1 MSTVESAPTS
11 ASHADAADAAESPK
25 EGQAVASRPF
35 EADVQRVLRLVI
47 DSLYSQREVFVRE
60 LISNACDALDKR
72 RVDALTAGE
81 HYREAGSPEIRVHFD
96 TKARTLS
103 IADNGIGMNASELAE
118 NLGRIAHSGTRI
130 LSEQLAARPAS
141 ETGAAAESPSAELI
155 GRFGVGFYSVF
166 LVAKSV
172 EVLSRPAR
180 ERQGHVWRSDGLSGY
195 SIEEARR
202 VEPGTTVTLTLKEDA
217 GFDVTDLRAAILRF
231 ADALP
236 HPILLSQDDEAP
248 KQLNRAEAL
257 WRKVPREVN
266 AETHA
271 AFFANLSPG
280 SGAPLHTLHLHIEGT
295 QVFYALVY
303 IPERGQSL
311 FGGEPKSRMRLY
323 AQRVPVIEACE
334 MLLPPW
340 LRFCVG
346 VVDSEDLPL
355 NVSREL
361 LQDERVVARI
371 RTQLTKQ
378 LVSGLKKLAQDDA
391 ETFAKVWA
399 AHGPV
404 IKEGFHLDTGYAKEL
419 EELLH
424 YETLLSEKPISLAAY
439 VAAMSDAQPAIY
451 YALGDSAQLLR
462 SRPEL
467 EAFKEA
473 GRDVLLATC
482 PIDPWVMAALPRF
495 DDKPLK
501 SAFDADAAPEVASDD
516 VPAGDDAW
524 IKGLRLALQDSVAGV
539 EYSKRLRHAPACL
552 KREEDALPAHVR
564 RALEA
569 MGQKVPEAK
578 ATLEV
583 NAAHPL
589 VAKLRSGAAEDAEPE
604 SLKPWGEVLLGL
616 ATLSEGELPQD
627 PAAFARTLASQLASG
642 RALSGESCQVTLV
655 E

>member
-1 MSTVESAPTS
+1 MSTVESAPIS
-11 ASHADAADAAESPK
+11 SSQADAGTGVANDVVSDANGSAK
-25 EGQAVASRPF
+25 EAPSSVASRPF

-72 RVDALTAGE
+72 RVDALTEGERYRDAG
-81 HYREAGSPEIRVHFD
+81 APEIRVHFD

-103 IADNGIGMNASELAE
+103 IADNGIGMDAIELAE
-118 NLGRIAHSGTRI
+118 NLGRIAHSGTRM
-130 LSEQLAARPAS
+130 LSEELAARNAS
-141 ETGAAAESPSAELI
+141 EVGAGAESPTAELI

-166 LVAKSV
+166 LVAKAV

-180 ERQGHVWRSDGLSGY
+180 DRQAHIWRSDGLSGY

-202 VEPGTTVTLTLKEDA
+202 VEPGTTVTLALKDDA
-217 GFDVTDLRAAILRF
+217 GFEPADLRAAILRF

-236 HPILLSQDDEAP
+236 HPILLSQDEEAP
-248 KQLNRAEAL
+248 TQLNRAEAL
-257 WRKVPREVN
+257 WRKSPREVN

-280 SGAPLHTLHLHIEGT
+280 AGAPLHTLHVHIEGT

-334 MLLPPW
+334 ALLPPW

-346 VVDSEDLPL
+346 IVDSEDLPL

-361 LQDERVVARI
+361 LQDERVVTRI

-378 LVSGLKKLAQDDA
+378 LVSGLKKLAQDDPDR
-391 ETFAKVWA
+391 FAQVWA
-399 AHGPV
+399 AHGTV
-404 IKEGFHLDTGYAKEL
+404 IKEGFHLDAGYAKEL
-419 EELLH
+419 ESLLH
-424 YETLLSEKPISLAAY
+424 YETLLSEKPISLASY
-439 VAAMSDAQPAIY
+439 VEAMSEQQPAIY
-451 YALGDSAQLLR
+451 YALGDNAHLLR

-473 GRDVLLATC
+473 GQDVLLATC

-501 SAFDADAAPEVASDD
+501 SAFDADAAPLVDND

-524 IKGLRLALQDSVAGV
+524 IKGLRLALQDNVAGV
-539 EYSKRLRHAPACL
+539 EYSKRLRQAPACL
-552 KREEDALPAHVR
+552 KRDEDALPAHVR

-569 MGQKVPEAK
+569 MGQRVPETK

-583 NAAHPL
+583 NATHPL
-589 VAKLRSGAAEDAEPE
+589 VAKLRACAAENAEPE
-604 SLKPWGEVLLGL
+604 TLKSWGEVLLGL
-616 ATLSEGELPQD
+616 ATLSEGELPAD
-627 PAAFARTLASQLASG
+627 PAAFARVLASQLAGS
-642 RALSGESCQVTLV
+642 
-655 E
+655 